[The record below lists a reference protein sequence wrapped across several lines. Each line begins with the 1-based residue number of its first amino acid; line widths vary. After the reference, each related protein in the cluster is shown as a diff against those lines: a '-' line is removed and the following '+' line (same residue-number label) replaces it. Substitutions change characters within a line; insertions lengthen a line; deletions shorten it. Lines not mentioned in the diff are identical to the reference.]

1 MPRTLLPIAALTL
14 LCHLAACS
22 CGPED
27 VADGDVAPDADVTP
41 EPTPEPT
48 PPPPT
53 WSDTDVEVKS
63 GTTIAVI
70 LQDQGLPYGEVLQL
84 VEASRS
90 VHDLEKIRAGDT
102 ITIREDKE
110 SGDFVALL
118 YPLDRYGERQ
128 LVVMKQAEGGF
139 LASAAEREVERV
151 PVDKAGLITSSL
163 WNTVTGMGLGWDTAV
178 GLTAIFEWEIDFNS
192 QVREGDAFRMIV
204 EEVRDA
210 ATGEVIRHD
219 RILAAEYVS
228 SGKSFVG
235 FRYEDSDEKVGYFN
249 AEGMSSKKMFLKSP
263 LKFSRVSSGFG
274 KRHHPVLKRTRNHN
288 GIDYAATTGTPIRA
302 IGRGTVTYAG
312 TKGGYGKHV
321 RIKHSGKYASS
332 YSHMSRINVRNGA
345 IVEQGEVIGKVGST
359 GMSTGPH
366 LHFEFYVNGAFTN
379 FLKQKFPRTEPIS
392 EAERPAFEALRD
404 ELSPRLAAIELP
416 TLDGAPAPADDD
428 DSGAE

>member
-1 MPRTLLPIAALTL
+1 
-14 LCHLAACS
+14 
-22 CGPED
+22 
-27 VADGDVAPDADVTP
+27 
-41 EPTPEPT
+41 
-48 PPPPT
+48 
-53 WSDTDVEVKS
+53 
-63 GTTIAVI
+63 
-70 LQDQGLPYGEVLQL
+70 
-84 VEASRS
+84 
-90 VHDLEKIRAGDT
+90 
-102 ITIREDKE
+102 
-110 SGDFVALL
+110 
-118 YPLDRYGERQ
+118 
-128 LVVMKQAEGGF
+128 
-139 LASAAEREVERV
+139 
-151 PVDKAGLITSSL
+151 
-163 WNTVTGMGLGWDTAV
+163 MGLGWDTAV
-178 GLTAIFEWEIDFNS
+178 SLTAIFEWEIDFNS
-192 QVREGDAFRMIV
+192 QVREGDAFRMVV

-219 RILAAEYVS
+219 RILAAEYLNN
-228 SGKSFVG
+228 GKSFVG